1 MSDEVQETAE
11 CMHFW
16 MIDQPNGPTSVGVC
30 KLCGEKQ
37 EFRNSIV
44 GSGWDRDGG
53 QGRRGRHKRS

>member
-1 MSDEVQETAE
+1 
-11 CMHFW
+11 MHFW

-53 QGRRGRHKRS
+53 QGRRGRHKRA